1 VLSGELGVR
10 LRERRVLAGL
20 HSGSELAY
28 GLGVYAPLVPQRLE
42 LRVEGYGASDLHRL
56 GKARS
61 TAFEVLLGAAWFPVA
76 ELRVD
81 AGVGPGLSA
90 ALGTPALRG
99 LLRVSYRSQP
109 DRPLTAAAADADADG
124 IPDARDR
131 CPLDAEDRDAH
142 QDEDGCSEPD
152 DDWDGVPDALDRCPM
167 QAEDANGVRDEDG
180 CADAATPTAP

>member
-1 VLSGELGVR
+1 MNIQQMMKQAQQMQEVLQKQM
-10 LRERRVLAGL
+10 A
-20 HSGSELAY
+20 
-28 GLGVYAPLVPQRLE
+28 E
-42 LRVEGYGASDLHRL
+42 LRVEGHGASDFQRF

-61 TAFEVLLGAAWFPVA
+61 TAFEALLGASWSPLA

-99 LLRVSYRSQP
+99 LLRISYRSQP
-109 DRPLTAAAADADADG
+109 ARPPSAAPADADADG

-142 QDEDGCSEPD
+142 EDEDGCSEPD
-152 DDWDGVPDALDRCPM
+152 DDWDGVPDERDRCPM
-167 QAEDANGVRDEDG
+167 QAEDTNGVQDEDG